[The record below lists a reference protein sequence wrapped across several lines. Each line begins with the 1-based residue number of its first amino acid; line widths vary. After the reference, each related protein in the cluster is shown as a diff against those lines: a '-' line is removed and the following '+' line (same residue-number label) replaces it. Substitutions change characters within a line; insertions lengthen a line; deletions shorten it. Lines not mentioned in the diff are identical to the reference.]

1 MYSKL
6 VPSAH
11 SGHRGRLGTTWLF
24 SDYILVNGISTV
36 IMCAISRLVYTLGS
50 LPVLCITLFWKSWRL
65 GVKKT
70 VQQQHGKGL
79 DP

>member
-1 MYSKL
+1 M
-6 VPSAH
+6 
-11 SGHRGRLGTTWLF
+11 WLF

-50 LPVLCITLFWKSWRL
+50 LPVPCITLFWKSWRL
-65 GVKKT
+65 GVKMT
-70 VQQQHGKGL
+70 VQQQPGKGL